1 MQVAD
6 STQLATSATLG
17 GGKTIDFGI
26 TDDPAFFQI
35 LSANLYSNQKL
46 AVAREVL
53 CNLWDAHIDAGKTHV
68 PGLVRI
74 SEDFVL
80 TFRDYGKGI
89 APENMGAVY
98 GLSLIHI

>member
-46 AVAREVL
+46 AVAREVR
-53 CNLWDAHIDAGKTHV
+53 C
-68 PGLVRI
+68 
-74 SEDFVL
+74 
-80 TFRDYGKGI
+80 
-89 APENMGAVY
+89 
-98 GLSLIHI
+98 